1 MRAVIYARYSSDLQS
16 ESSIDDQLSVC
27 RDRAEREGWTVV
39 GSYTDRAASGAN
51 ILNRPGM
58 NALLADAKTRK
69 FEIVVSEALD
79 RISRDQEDVA
89 AIYKRFQHHAI
100 SIFTLAEGKVDEL
113 HIGLKGT
120 MNALFLK
127 DLASKIRRGQRGRI
141 ISGFSAGGLSYGYQV
156 VHELGSDGQPV
167 YGKRSINEDEA
178 AVIRRIFTEY
188 ARGKSPRRIAAE
200 LNTDGI
206 PSPRGGQWNASTIN
220 GNRGRRNGIL
230 QNELYR
236 GQLIHNRVRMV
247 RHPDTGRRIS
257 RVNPESEWIRIEVPE
272 LRIVSEELWRSVQQ
286 TRRSYTGQPPQKF
299 RRSKRLLS
307 GLLTCGECGGAFT
320 LVRPGKY
327 GCATHREKGTCSN
340 ASQISVDQLERRVLA
355 GIRACLMD
363 SVLLAEFVRE
373 FHSEFKRTQMA
384 SKETRSLGRRTL
396 DEITQKIARI
406 VSAIAEGTDT
416 PALRKALLT
425 LEGEKAELENNFTSP
440 NTAISAEPP
449 TPPFLAALFRRKVER
464 LEETLNADASITS
477 AAAPILRNLIDAIIL
492 HPREKKGR
500 MSIEV
505 YGEPS
510 VLLLP
515 GDGES
520 ADEKNR
526 MITVVAEE
534 GLEPPTRGL

>member
-1 MRAVIYARYSSDLQS
+1 MRAVIYARYSTNLQS
-16 ESSIDDQLSVC
+16 ASSIDDQVSIC
-27 RDRAEREGWTVV
+27 RDRALREGWTIV
-39 GSYTDRAASGAN
+39 GNYTDRATSGAN

-58 NALLADAKTRK
+58 RALLADAKTGK

-79 RISRDQEDVA
+79 RISRDQEDIA

-100 SIFTLAEGKVDEL
+100 SIVTLAEGKVDEL

-141 ISGFSAGGLSYGYQV
+141 MSGFSAGGLSYGYEV
-156 VHELGSDGQPV
+156 VRELGSDGEPIR
-167 YGKRSINEDEA
+167 GKRLINEVEA
-178 AVIRRIFTEY
+178 DVVRRIYTEY

-200 LNTDGI
+200 LNNDCI

-230 QNELYR
+230 QNEIYR
-236 GQLIHNRVRMV
+236 GQLIHNRVRML
-247 RHPDTGRRIS
+247 RDPDTGRRIS
-257 RVNPESEWIRIEVPE
+257 RVNPESEWIRTGVPKW
-272 LRIVSEELWRSVQQ
+272 RIVSDELWSGVEQ
-286 TRRSYTGQPPQKF
+286 TRRRYTGQPPQKF
-299 RRSKRLLS
+299 RRAKRLLS
-307 GLLTCGECGGAFT
+307 GLIKCGECGGSFT
-320 LVRPGKY
+320 IVRPGKY

-355 GIRACLMD
+355 GIKAHLMD
-363 SVLLAEFVRE
+363 PIFFAEFVRE
-373 FHSEFKRTQMA
+373 FHSEFKQTQLA
-384 SKETRSLGRRTL
+384 SNEARSFDKKTL
-396 DEITQKIARI
+396 DEITQKIGRI

-416 PALRKALLT
+416 PALRQALLS
-425 LEGEKAELENNFTSP
+425 LEGERAKLENSFPSP
-440 NTAISAEPP
+440 CLNISAEPP
-449 TPPFLAALFRRKVER
+449 TPPVLAALFHRKVER
-464 LEETLNADASITS
+464 LEETLNADPGITS

-492 HPREKKGR
+492 HPREKKRR
-500 MSIEV
+500 MPIEV

-510 VLLLP
+510 ALFLP
-515 GDGES
+515 ADDAL
-520 ADEKNR
+520 ADEKNW